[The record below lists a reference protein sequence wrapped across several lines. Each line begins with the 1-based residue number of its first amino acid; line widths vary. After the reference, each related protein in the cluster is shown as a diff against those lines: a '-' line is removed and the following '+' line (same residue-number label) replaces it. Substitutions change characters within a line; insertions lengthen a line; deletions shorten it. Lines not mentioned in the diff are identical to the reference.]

1 MITAMSTDTEQ
12 GISVELNI
20 AFDWQEI
27 DNDSICQF
35 NSAKNI
41 NTFLLLDSL
50 QEHSKSQTDESAKSS
65 QEIERIESK
74 LNLLLQLVNQL
85 IERSQL
91 LQQPRKVKLS
101 VHGLCWDDATTPEQG
116 KLVRMSIYLDPDFA
130 QPVRFC
136 ARIDQGKGGKIKAT
150 FVNLDER
157 EEELL
162 SKWIFR
168 IHRRSIALARR
179 Q

>member
-1 MITAMSTDTEQ
+1 MSTDTNTEQ
-12 GISVELNI
+12 GISVELQI

-27 DNDSICQF
+27 DNDSLCQL
-35 NSAKNI
+35 NSTKNI

-50 QEHSKSQTDESAKSS
+50 QEHSVLQPEEVGKSS
-65 QEIERIESK
+65 QEIERLETK
-74 LNLLLQLVNQL
+74 LNILLQLVNQL
-85 IERSQL
+85 IESSRPL
-91 LQQPRKVKLS
+91 PQQHKVTLS
-101 VHGLCWDDATTPEQG
+101 ARGLSWRGTAVPTPG
-116 KLVRMSIYLDPDFA
+116 KLIQLNIYLDPDFA

-136 ARIDQGKGGKIKAT
+136 AKIGESNNGEARAI
-150 FVNLDER
+150 FINLVEQ
-157 EEELL
+157 EVELL